1 MAIELSKIE
10 DIARQFKGYDD
21 DGKTYTFRLEY
32 TTPNDGAKVFL
43 HATKLTG
50 VDTFRNRVNKL
61 IQEYGA
67 DSITVTGY
75 NGKTMIHQMKNSPTF
90 IQVRD
95 TGEGKTKVIH
105 AQISEVSEV
114 SDLPKSQ
121 SQIQPALNGLGDLS
135 GLDGYV
141 GMAGVIK
148 VLEAQNQVRDKEYDI
163 RKASDKNEE
172 LAEKLGDLEREFDEL
187 ETENE
192 RLWEENNRI
201 KAENLKLELYR
212 PEGNFK
218 LFGFDGTKL
227 LGTIVGESV
236 KHIAKSNPE
245 GALKV
250 AARLGLTSDD
260 LAGFLDE
267 PTEALTDNFP
277 EGQDEELSEAE
288 QRHLEVCNQIRDWL
302 RSVPSKELTELYRVL
317 YVLTH
322 NVNLIQPTIEFLKG
336 KNPKEEEQS

>member
-10 DIARQFKGYDD
+10 DITRQFKGYDD
-21 DGKTYTFRLEY
+21 DGKTYNFRLEY

-43 HATKLTG
+43 HASRLRG
-50 VDTFRNRVNKL
+50 ADTFRSRVNRL

-75 NGKTMIHQMKNSPTF
+75 NGTTMIHKMKNSPTF

-95 TGEGKTKVIH
+95 SGEGKVKVIH
-105 AQISEVSEV
+105 AQISETNEV
-114 SDLPKSQ
+114 TDLPKPQ
-121 SQIQPALNGLGDLS
+121 QPPFSGLGELS
-135 GLDGYV
+135 GLDGYM
-141 GMAGVIK
+141 GMAGVMK

-163 RKASDKNEE
+163 RKTNDKNEI
-172 LAEKLGDLEREFDEL
+172 LLEKLGEVEREFDEL
-187 ETENE
+187 EQENE
-192 RLWEENNRI
+192 RLWEENNQL
-201 KAENLKLELYR
+201 KADNLKLEQFR

-260 LAGFLDE
+260 LAGFLE
-267 PTEALTDNFP
+267 ETQETAPELTP
-277 EGQDEELSEAE
+277 QEEELSEA
-288 QRHLEVCNQIRDWL
+288 QGRHLEVCNQIRDWL

-317 YVLTH
+317 YVLTK
-322 NVNLIQPTIEFLKG
+322 NPNLVAPTIDFLKG
-336 KNPKEEEQS
+336 KHKEEEQP